1 MRADWRWGLRCGS
14 SRRSS
19 SHFLHSS
26 DARTTMR
33 KVVFVAGE
41 ASGDLHAAGVAAALR
56 RIRPELLL
64 AAVGGRRL
72 AEEGVQLIHRD
83 EQLGVMGFLEVLK
96 HVPRHFL
103 LLRTMRKMFERG
115 EVAVLILIDYPGF
128 NMKVAAAAKRAGVPV
143 LYYVTPQVWAWGA
156 GRIPK
161 LAQLI
166 TKAAVILPFE
176 ESLLRGFGID
186 ATFVGHP
193 LLDRAVD
200 MPTKVEAREALRLA
214 LNTPVLALF
223 PGSRQQE
230 IDRHIDD
237 FVATAKELQRR
248 ISGLQVLVSVAPT
261 VALDSR
267 RCPFRLVHSASLSVL
282 RAADV
287 ALCKSGTTTL
297 EAAIADCPLIV
308 AYRTGRINYA
318 VARRVVKVPNI
329 GLVNVVA
336 GREVAREFIQD
347 EIEPS
352 MMADALAEILNE
364 GPRRQEVLT
373 GLAEVRSKLGSPGA
387 ADRVAQMASGL
398 AGPR

>member
-1 MRADWRWGLRCGS
+1 
-14 SRRSS
+14 
-19 SHFLHSS
+19 
-26 DARTTMR
+26 MR
-33 KVVFVAGE
+33 KVLFVAGE

-72 AEEGVQLIHRD
+72 AEQGVQLIHRD
-83 EQLGVMGFLEVLK
+83 EQLGVMGFLEVVR

-103 LLRTMRKMFERG
+103 LLRTIRKMFDRG

-161 LAQLI
+161 LAQLV

-176 ESLLRGFGID
+176 EPLLRGFGID

-193 LLDRAVD
+193 LLDRAIN
-200 MPTKVEAREALRLA
+200 MPTKVEAREALRLP
-214 LNTPVLALF
+214 LNTRVLALF

-237 FVATAKELQRR
+237 FVATGKELQRR
-248 ISGLQVLVSVAPT
+248 IPGLQVLVSVAPT
-261 VALDSR
+261 VALDSA

-318 VARRVVKVPNI
+318 LARRFVKVPNI

-336 GREVAREFIQD
+336 GREIAREFIQD
-347 EIEPS
+347 EIVPS
-352 MMADALAEILNE
+352 DMADALAELLDD
-364 GPRRQEVLT
+364 GPRRQELLA

-387 ADRVAQMASGL
+387 ADRVARMASEL
-398 AGPR
+398 AGPRG

>member
-1 MRADWRWGLRCGS
+1 
-14 SRRSS
+14 
-19 SHFLHSS
+19 
-26 DARTTMR
+26 MR
-33 KVVFVAGE
+33 KVLFVAGE

-56 RIRPELLL
+56 RIRPELML

-72 AEEGVQLIHRD
+72 AEEGVELIHRD

-103 LLRTMRKMFERG
+103 LLRTIRKMFERG

-161 LAQLI
+161 LARLV

-193 LLDRAVD
+193 LLDRAVN
-200 MPTKVEAREALRLA
+200 MPTKVEAREALTLA

-230 IDRHIDD
+230 IDRLIDD

-248 ISGLQVLVSVAPT
+248 IPGLQVLVSVAPT
-261 VALDSR
+261 VALDSE

-282 RAADV
+282 RAADI

-318 VARRVVKVPNI
+318 VARRLVKVPNI

-352 MMADALAEILNE
+352 AMADALSEVLKD
-364 GPRRQEVLT
+364 GPRRQEVLG

-387 ADRVAQMASGL
+387 ADRVARMASGL
-398 AGPR
+398 AGPRG